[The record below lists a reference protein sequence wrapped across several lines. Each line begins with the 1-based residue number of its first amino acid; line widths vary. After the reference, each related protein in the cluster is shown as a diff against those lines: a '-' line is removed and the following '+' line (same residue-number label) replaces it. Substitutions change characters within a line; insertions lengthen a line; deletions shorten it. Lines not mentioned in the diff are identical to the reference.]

1 MPYFSRL
8 TDIVTCSLSDLLA
21 ESGDPD
27 KALSEI
33 IEEMEL
39 GQAGA
44 ARSVATAAGTVARLE
59 KELGEQRGEA
69 DRWRAEA
76 KAELQAGREDEART
90 ALVRRREAD
99 ALAAGLEQELD
110 AARGT
115 HRHLQTTARALE
127 ARLNDAKRKRA
138 QLAAGRPP
146 GDAPA
151 PAAPAPAAAAADGI
165 EDELAALRAEMAE
178 AAAE

>member
-21 ESGDPD
+21 ESDDPD
-27 KALSEI
+27 ATLAEV

-39 GQAGA
+39 GRAGA

-59 KELGEQRGEA
+59 AEIEQQHGEA

-76 KAELQAGREDEART
+76 KRELGEGHEADART
-90 ALVRRREAD
+90 ALIRRREAED
-99 ALAAGLEQELD
+99 VVAGLEQELD

-138 QLAAGRPP
+138 ALAAGGDLPDAARPAA
-146 GDAPA
+146 DPA
-151 PAAPAPAAAAADGI
+151 PTAAADDGI
-165 EDELAALRAEMAE
+165 EDELAALRAELGAD
-178 AAAE
+178 